1 MSDSEGSLEET
12 IERVAEACRVLGKLG
27 ATHGS
32 YGHVSQ
38 RWGEDSMLIKGK
50 GAQEA
55 SLARTRAGDI
65 VHVNFDIQNVDSRQD
80 LRAPSESFLHAWIYR
95 TRPDVQSVIHMH
107 PESAVL
113 LTVCG
118 IEPEP
123 LYGAY
128 GAGSKVVAEDLRT
141 YDFSLT
147 VNSHERGEAF
157 AQFFGDSRATLMRGH
172 GVTTAGESIEDAA
185 VTMML
190 TKEACDFTYKAHAI
204 GKPVPLPDDELAEW
218 SQPVPAGRKFGSAGG
233 KAGVLSTWR
242 NFRIDA
248 GELEA

>member
-1 MSDSEGSLEET
+1 MSDSQESFDEAV
-12 IERVAEACRVLGKLG
+12 ERIAEACRVLGKLG

-32 YGHVSQ
+32 FGHVSQ
-38 RWGEDSMLIKGK
+38 RWSGDSMLIKGK
-50 GAQEA
+50 GAKEA
-55 SLARTRAGDI
+55 TLARTQASDI
-65 VHVNFDIQNVDSRQD
+65 VHVDFDVQNVDSRQD

-95 TRPDVQSVIHMH
+95 MRPDVQSVIHMH

-128 GAGSKVVAEDLRT
+128 GAGSRLVAEDLRT
-141 YDFSLT
+141 YDFGLT
-147 VNSHERGEAF
+147 ISSHERGEAF
-157 AQFFGDSRATLMRGH
+157 ATFFGESRAALMRGH

-204 GKPVPLPDDELAEW
+204 GKPTPLPAEERAEW
-218 SQPVPAGRKFGSAGG
+218 SKPMPAGRQFGSAGG